1 MTWRHRAWAVAAV
14 TFLALVSAAAFRS
27 STGVFV
33 EPIADEFGW
42 SLSTVSLA
50 VTVNLVLY
58 GLVAPFGAALM
69 EAFGIRR
76 VVAGAL
82 VLLALGM
89 ALITVMTQPW
99 QLMLFWGV
107 FLGAGAGCLALV
119 LGSIVANRW
128 FVQRRGLVTGVFSAG
143 SATGQLLF
151 LPTLARLATEHGW
164 RSASLLLSAVALLI
178 VPLVLLVLRDHPSD
192 VNELPYGAPP
202 GWTEPPALHDGGAG
216 PAKVAVLR
224 LLEAGRT
231 RAFWLLFITFFICG
245 WSTNGLVGTHFI
257 PAAHDHGLPP
267 TTAATL
273 LAFVGLF
280 DLVGVIGSG
289 WFTDR
294 YDPRYL
300 LVVYYGLRGVSLLIV
315 HLLWAPT
322 VLAPMFFFVVLYGL
336 DWAATVPPTMAL
348 CRECFGL
355 QRSSVVF
362 GWIYAAH
369 MVGAG
374 ISAGVAGAIRQSTG
388 SYDVAWWTTG
398 ALAILAALMVL
409 VIPHGIAIAT
419 QDAPTTPDPTLS
431 PADSM

>member
-89 ALITVMTQPW
+89 ALITVMSQPW

-107 FLGAGAGCLALV
+107 FLGTGAGCLALV

-178 VPLVLLVLRDHPSD
+178 VPLVLLVLRDHPSE
-192 VNELPYGAPP
+192 VGELPYGAPP
-202 GWTEPPALHDGGAG
+202 GWTEPPPLHDGGAG

-224 LLEAGRT
+224 LIEAGRT

-245 WSTNGLVGTHFI
+245 WSTNGLIGTHFI

-273 LAFVGLF
+273 LAFVGIF

-322 VLAPMFFFVVLYGL
+322 VQAPMFFFVVLYGL

-362 GWIYAAH
+362 GWVYAAH

-388 SYDVAWWTTG
+388 SYDIAWWTTG
-398 ALAILAALMVL
+398 ALAILAAVLVL
-409 VIPHGIAIAT
+409 VIPRGNALEPSA
-419 QDAPTTPDPTLS
+419 APADPVPTLR
-431 PADSM
+431 

>member
-1 MTWRHRAWAVAAV
+1 VTWRHRAWAVAAV

-89 ALITVMTQPW
+89 ALITVMSQPW

-107 FLGAGAGCLALV
+107 FLGTGAGCLALV

-192 VNELPYGAPP
+192 VGELPYGAPP
-202 GWTEPPALHDGGAG
+202 GWTEPPPLHDGGAG

-224 LLEAGRT
+224 LIEAGRT

-245 WSTNGLVGTHFI
+245 WSTNGLIGTHFI

-273 LAFVGLF
+273 LAFVGIF

-322 VLAPMFFFVVLYGL
+322 VQAPMFFFVVLYGL

-362 GWIYAAH
+362 GWVYAAH

-388 SYDVAWWTTG
+388 SYDIAWWTTG
-398 ALAILAALMVL
+398 ALAILAAVLVL
-409 VIPHGIAIAT
+409 VIPRGNALEPAA
-419 QDAPTTPDPTLS
+419 APADPVPTLR
-431 PADSM
+431 

>member
-300 LVVYYGLRGVSLLIV
+300 LVVYYGLRGGSLLIV

-322 VLAPMFFFVVLYGL
+322 VQAPMFFFVVLYGL

-362 GWIYAAH
+362 GWVYAAH

-419 QDAPTTPDPTLS
+419 QDAPTAPDPTLS